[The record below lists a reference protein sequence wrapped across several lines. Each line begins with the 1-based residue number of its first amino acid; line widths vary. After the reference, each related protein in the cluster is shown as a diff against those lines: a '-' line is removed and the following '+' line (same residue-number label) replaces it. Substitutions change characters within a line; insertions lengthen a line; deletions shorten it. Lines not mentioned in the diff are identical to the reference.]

1 MVAALKYR
9 LFLLCF
15 LAVGLIAIPISIVWV
30 LFAIIFAPNGERAL
44 AIILAYDRLGNAMSG
59 GDGRETI
66 SSRIG
71 RLQENPATMPKWAA
85 VLGGILDKLQANH
98 CRDAIGW

>member
-1 MVAALKYR
+1 MI
-9 LFLLCF
+9 
-15 LAVGLIAIPISIVWV
+15 AVLAIPVSLVWV

-71 RLQENPATMPKWAA
+71 RLQGAPDTMPKWAA

-98 CRDAIGW
+98 CRDAIGM

>member
-1 MVAALKYR
+1 MVASIKSR
-9 LFLLCF
+9 LLLLTFLVVTIF
-15 LAVGLIAIPISIVWV
+15 AIPVNLVWV
-30 LFAIIFAPNGERAL
+30 LFSIIFAPNGERAL

-98 CRDAIGW
+98 CRDAIGS

>member
-1 MVAALKYR
+1 MVDAIKSR
-9 LFLLCF
+9 LLLLTFLII
-15 LAVGLIAIPISIVWV
+15 AVLAIPVSLVWV
-30 LFAIIFAPNGERAL
+30 VFAIVFSPSGERSL

-71 RLQENPATMPKWAA
+71 RLQENPAAMPKWAA